1 MKHSSIAILSTTF
14 FLSLCTES
22 TDVDLVNY
30 VEITSTSQILEFDE
44 LPQSYESTFDTDCFK
59 YFSTVGFNY
68 NGFDGENSMVLEIAS
83 DNENLRDGRY
93 TIINGE
99 CEYVDISFFH
109 SDLLGFYEDAYF
121 KEGTIDVSENGT
133 VFEFSGS
140 VFKLNAN
147 DLEFFIGN
155 AKGRIVRD

>member
-1 MKHSSIAILSTTF
+1 MKLSSIAILSTTF

-22 TDVDLVNY
+22 TEVDLVNY
-30 VEITSTSQILEFDE
+30 IEITATSQILEFDD
-44 LPQSYESTFDTDCFK
+44 LFQSYESTFDTDCFR

-68 NGFDGENSMVLEIAS
+68 NGFDGENSMKLEIAS
-83 DNENLRDGRY
+83 DNENLQDDRY
-93 TIINGE
+93 SIVNGE

-109 SDLLGFYEDAYF
+109 ADLLSINEDAYF
-121 KEGTIDVSENGT
+121 KEGTVNVSENAT
-133 VFEFSGS
+133 VFEFSGR

-155 AKGRIVRD
+155 AEGLIRID